1 MTLNNSLDSG
11 EKEAQTN
18 NGEGLSPGRWP
29 VGEQRRPGYH
39 QTTARKE
46 RNGQNMTTDLQRVVI
61 LKQKRKVKGD
71 IENECTNTG

>member
-11 EKEAQTN
+11 KKEAQTN

-39 QTTARKE
+39 QTTARKKWTE
-46 RNGQNMTTDLQRVVI
+46 HDNRFANSCYLKAKKKGQSGYR
-61 LKQKRKVKGD
+61 KRMH
-71 IENECTNTG
+71 